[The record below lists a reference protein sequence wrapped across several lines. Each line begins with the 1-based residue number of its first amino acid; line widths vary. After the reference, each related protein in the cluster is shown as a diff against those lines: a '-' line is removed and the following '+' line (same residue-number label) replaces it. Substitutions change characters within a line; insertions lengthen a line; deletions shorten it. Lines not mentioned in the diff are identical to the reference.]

1 MFSDTALVLHSNTQI
16 MEKKTKKVLE
26 KHALGSNPALS
37 LNFWYALILFICV
50 VVTDLVRKMGRGPV
64 REWPLILIP
73 CVDQK
78 RVFCVTTPSCIA
90 SSRFKYYA

>member
-1 MFSDTALVLHSNTQI
+1 MFSDTAVVLHSNIQI

-26 KHALGSNPALS
+26 KPVLGSNLALS

-64 REWPLILIP
+64 REWPLI
-73 CVDQK
+73 
-78 RVFCVTTPSCIA
+78 
-90 SSRFKYYA
+90 